1 MAHNKD
7 EFITAI
13 KQQLRRCAGF
23 DGDEVSKAR
32 EKALDYYF
40 QRPRGDEVAGRSHV
54 VSGDLSAMVEANLA
68 AMVDSFSS
76 DRIAEFDSVGPED
89 EDQAQ
94 LESDTVQYFIMQK
107 SNGVLQFVQAIKD
120 ALLLRNG
127 IIKVYVEVK
136 DTARTLTH
144 HNVDPIAL
152 TEMTAASNTK
162 LIKYDKDTGEAQI
175 KTTGITQ
182 ILKCEAVPLENFLY
196 LADWDQLDLQE
207 IPFCAERHIDS
218 RSELI
223 ELFPKKKRIIN
234 MLAATSTTFNP
245 AGNAR
250 NPKSGSTQH
259 IGIDESQDSI
269 EWFECYL
276 LADQDNDG
284 ISERRRVCIAGQS
297 LTSLL
302 SDEPVQLVPYAAGT
316 AIINPHRF
324 LGISLFD
331 KLKQVQDLNTGLQ
344 RALMDNV
351 NSSNKSR
358 TAILEGRVN
367 IDDATDGRPNGTIRV
382 NANVGDIRS
391 AIMELPVTDTSANIL
406 QNIEYQNRIRSEL
419 GGAAL
424 DLQNAQLQ
432 VGGDGMGSQ
441 GLDRAYSVAEQLA
454 AFFTKMLA
462 VTLFRSTFLLA
473 HATLREW
480 FNEPTTI
487 KVNGRWATSTPSDWP
502 IRESVT
508 IKPGMSVGE
517 RSRRANS
524 LMQILNSQM
533 TLSDKGMDKVLVN
546 VEGFYR
552 TLMDWARVSDVQ
564 NPEQYFIDPT
574 TEESQKAV
582 AEKQEQAQEQETLK
596 KSLMQQAV
604 SLEQMRLAFEK
615 YKQDADLQFKY
626 YDAVLDAEVE
636 EAKITGAAI
645 GDIIKT
651 KRVQINGSG
660 KQASNSDTE

>member
-1 MAHNKD
+1 
-7 EFITAI
+7 
-13 KQQLRRCAGF
+13 
-23 DGDEVSKAR
+23 
-32 EKALDYYF
+32 
-40 QRPRGDEVAGRSHV
+40 
-54 VSGDLSAMVEANLA
+54 
-68 AMVDSFSS
+68 
-76 DRIAEFDSVGPED
+76 
-89 EDQAQ
+89 
-94 LESDTVQYFIMQK
+94 
-107 SNGVLQFVQAIKD
+107 
-120 ALLLRNG
+120 
-127 IIKVYVEVK
+127 
-136 DTARTLTH
+136 
-144 HNVDPIAL
+144 
-152 TEMTAASNTK
+152 MTAASNTK

-564 NPEQYFIDPT
+564 TKEQYFIDPT
-574 TEESQKAV
+574 TEESQQAV